1 MESLDAAR
9 AYEQVHL
16 DTAVAVA
23 DARFMKPLDHS
34 LITQLAENSD
44 ILLTIE
50 EGSIGG
56 FGSHV
61 QSWMSDEGLLDDG
74 LLFRSMVIPDRW
86 IEQGPQKD
94 QYDIAQLN
102 SPHIQAKIEGARGA
116 VKRKASKKTRGNG
129 FVSLQSSRSSMPA
142 KLSLCSD
149 MDETRDHLRS

>member
-1 MESLDAAR
+1 
-9 AYEQVHL
+9 
-16 DTAVAVA
+16 
-23 DARFMKPLDHS
+23 MKPLDHS

-102 SPHIQAKIEGARGA
+102 SPHIQAKIEELVGR

-129 FVSLQSSRSSMPA
+129 SQSLQSSRSSMPEA
-142 KLSLCSD
+142 IPLQ
-149 MDETRDHLRS
+149 